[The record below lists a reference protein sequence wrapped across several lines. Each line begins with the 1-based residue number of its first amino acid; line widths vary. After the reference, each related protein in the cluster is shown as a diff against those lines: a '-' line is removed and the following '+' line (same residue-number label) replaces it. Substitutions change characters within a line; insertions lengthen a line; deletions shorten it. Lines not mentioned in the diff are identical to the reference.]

1 MCYDMC
7 VQRSPNNWSNVLY
20 DRHSETITKY
30 LTDRV
35 LPVLREK
42 RGDSLVLEIVKV
54 RSVCAAFR
62 RECTFRRD

>member
-7 VQRSPNNWSNVLY
+7 VQRSPNNWSNQLY
-20 DRHSETITKY
+20 ERHSSTITEY
-30 LTDRV
+30 LTDKV

-54 RSVCAAFR
+54 SK
-62 RECTFRRD
+62 